1 MVTLTPEEQR
11 RLAELRQTWNELA
24 EHIIPAARLNAAGKM
39 RQRCAEVA
47 ARHAKELLERRHLS
61 ERDESAADMAETIE
75 REILALPLG
84 DER

>member
-1 MVTLTPEEQR
+1 MADDPREIE
-11 RLAELRQTWNELA
+11 RLITEALYDFADRAAKEAAE
-24 EHIIPAARLNAAGKM
+24 KM

-47 ARHAKELLERRHLS
+47 ARHAKELLDRRYLS